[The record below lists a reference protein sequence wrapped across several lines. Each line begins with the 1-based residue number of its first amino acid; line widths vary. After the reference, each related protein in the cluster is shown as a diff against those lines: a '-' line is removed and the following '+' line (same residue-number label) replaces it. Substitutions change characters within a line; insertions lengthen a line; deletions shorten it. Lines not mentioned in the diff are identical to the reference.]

1 MSDAPKSSFLQQL
14 RDKSGAVRAQDSA
27 TRPVEETLLD
37 IDRRLWQAYRW
48 LEEAVGHLE
57 VIHPAVA
64 HRFQLGNI
72 LTLDRPQFE
81 RGFVSFRRRSH
92 AGLELIEYFELFY
105 RLTGPTP
112 FVLRVN
118 PAAAAGV
125 DERLRAATMAFH
137 YQTEQDEKKVTRYG
151 LFNVQPTVTASVRFA
166 PDYARRIVDV
176 TLRNVDR
183 LEPVLLEFQPDRIDD
198 SALEDLV
205 KFMLGEPNG
214 FLRRAPLAL
223 IRPRAEEPLPAQS
236 I

>member
-1 MSDAPKSSFLQQL
+1 
-14 RDKSGAVRAQDSA
+14 
-27 TRPVEETLLD
+27 
-37 IDRRLWQAYRW
+37 
-48 LEEAVGHLE
+48 
-57 VIHPAVA
+57 
-64 HRFQLGNI
+64 
-72 LTLDRPQFE
+72 
-81 RGFVSFRRRSH
+81 
-92 AGLELIEYFELFY
+92 
-105 RLTGPTP
+105 
-112 FVLRVN
+112 
-118 PAAAAGV
+118 
-125 DERLRAATMAFH
+125 
-137 YQTEQDEKKVTRYG
+137 
-151 LFNVQPTVTASVRFA
+151 VRFA